1 MQVCS
6 RILTIWNQPPKVSL
20 GTDSEED
27 TYSDLSGLFRRSIRG
42 ERLNL

>member
-20 GTDSEED
+20 ETDSEED